1 MKKYY
6 NFRKNFKNV
15 IKKYYFL
22 KRLQIYF
29 SLSKKTN
36 ATSKLITLANKNSTP
51 KLAIMDATRG
61 LPASSCQTSVMPV
74 SVTKW
79 KKKYATA
86 NTPSAIRKVIK
97 DNFSHFF
104 SSFFYLFLNIFFRFL
119 GQAYERFHVG
129 QEYKRYIFMPKTG
142 VVIP

>member
-6 NFRKNFKNV
+6 NFRKKFKNV

-61 LPASSCQTSVMPV
+61 LPASSCQTRVMPV

-119 GQAYERFHVG
+119 GQAYERFDTRRLV
-129 QEYKRYIFMPKTG
+129 QKNFIYFIS
-142 VVIP
+142 V